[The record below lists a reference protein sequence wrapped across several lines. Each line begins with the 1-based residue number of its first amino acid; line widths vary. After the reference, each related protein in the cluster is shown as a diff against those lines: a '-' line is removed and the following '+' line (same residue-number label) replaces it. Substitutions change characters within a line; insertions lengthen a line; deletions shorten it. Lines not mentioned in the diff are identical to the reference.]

1 MHPIQ
6 KQLYDLDKL
15 RSLIDNPDIEIIEKD
30 EDDGDALKNQILFDE
45 KYYHEGFPKIVLCGI
60 NPGRKGAGVTG
71 VPFVDMATLAE
82 RLPDNKISFNG
93 SGKEQSAQYFNEIV
107 NHEEFG
113 AKKFYKH
120 FYVTNFSW
128 VGFTKK
134 SNNSTKIIN
143 HNYHKLNPEAQQYI
157 SNAFMREMTLVN
169 PTTIIPL
176 GEKVEE
182 SLNELFNNSE
192 IKIES
197 RLNHP
202 YHCSI
207 GNDKPP
213 SRGNFSNPKCQPDY
227 IELLKSYVN

>member
-93 SGKEQSAQYFNEIV
+93 DDDPTEPSAKFFNKIIDD
-107 NHEEFG
+107 HFG
-113 AKKFYKH
+113 VDKFYKH

-128 VGFTKK
+128 VGFT
-134 SNNSTKIIN
+134 
-143 HNYHKLNPEAQQYI
+143 
-157 SNAFMREMTLVN
+157 
-169 PTTIIPL
+169 
-176 GEKVEE
+176 
-182 SLNELFNNSE
+182 
-192 IKIES
+192 IKIKS
-197 RLNHP
+197 DGDKKTRKRNLN
-202 YHCSI
+202 YFDLLGWIYS
-207 GNDKPP
+207 
-213 SRGNFSNPKCQPDY
+213 SN
-227 IELLKSYVN
+227 ISLL

>member
-30 EDDGDALKNQILFDE
+30 EDEDALKNQILFDE

-82 RLPDNKISFNG
+82 RLSDNKISFNG

-128 VGFTKK
+128 VGFIEKI
-134 SNNSTKIIN
+134 NNPTKIIN
-143 HNYHKLNPEAQQYI
+143 HNYHELNPEAQQYI
-157 SNAFMREMTLVN
+157 NDAFKREMSIVK
-169 PTTIIPL
+169 PKVIIPI
-176 GEKVEE
+176 GSEVKK
-182 SLNELFNNSE
+182 SLDNLNLDSNITITEAVTHPGAYAFLKEPE
-192 IKIES
+192 I
-197 RLNHP
+197 
-202 YHCSI
+202 
-207 GNDKPP
+207 D
-213 SRGNFSNPKCQPDY
+213 NFQKKLKETLLDY
-227 IELLKSYVN
+227 IKV

>member
-30 EDDGDALKNQILFDE
+30 EDALKNQILFDG

-60 NPGRKGAGVTG
+60 NPGRKGAGITG
-71 VPFVDMATLAE
+71 IPFIDPPTLAK
-82 RLPDNKISFNG
+82 RLPDNNIK
-93 SGKEQSAQYFNEIV
+93 GKKENSAEFFNEIIDC
-107 NHEEFG
+107 FG
-113 AKKFYKH
+113 VDKFYKH

-128 VGFTKK
+128 FGFIKK
-134 SNNSTKIIN
+134 DGTNC
-143 HNYHKLNPEAQQYI
+143 NYFKLPTQAQKYI
-157 SNAFMREMTLVN
+157 EKVFKREMTLVN

-176 GEKVEE
+176 SEDVEI
-182 SLNELFNNSE
+182 SLNKLFSETE

-207 GNDKPP
+207 GNSKL
-213 SRGNFSNPKCQPDY
+213 SRGNFYNPKCQPDY